1 MFVFGQENDLFSR
14 SEFNDEIEKLVS
26 QTFEEAKKIARESSD
41 FLFED
46 EELSHAS
53 APRIAPEETCG
64 VLYHLQKNEST
75 FVLRMMVCENLRE
88 DWGKVINSPN
98 EYPALRLEGEVE
110 EELRFFE
117 CDSIKLAK
125 ALKAQMANKRFPLH
139 EERIINVSDP
149 GDNWWLKK
157 SDHGLS
163 VYFKLCRTESMDTL
177 IKAGPL
183 GDCEGAM
190 SLFNKLYG
198 YFSLLFPLADYSSAH
213 GQLYFSSK
221 DPADAVFSDLQDL
234 FLTGEMGNHLWEKL
248 RSLEEEITDP
258 KILESLRRANFFMME
273 IACMRSFWRE
283 VQALLS

>member
-1 MFVFGQENDLFSR
+1 MTVHPS
-14 SEFNDEIEKLVS
+14 NDEIERLVS
-26 QTFEEAKKIARESSD
+26 QTFEEAKRFARESSD
-41 FLFED
+41 FRFDGDDAHHEKG
-46 EELSHAS
+46 AI
-53 APRIAPEETCG
+53 IAPEETCG

-75 FVLRMMVCENLRE
+75 FVLRMLVSENLKE
-88 DWGKVINSPN
+88 DWKTVIKGPEN
-98 EYPALRLEGEVE
+98 YPSLRLEGEVE
-110 EELRFFE
+110 ESLRFFE

-157 SDHGLS
+157 EEDGFS
-163 VYFKLCRTESMDTL
+163 VFFKLCRTESMDSL
-177 IKAGPL
+177 VKAGPL

-190 SLFNKLYG
+190 GLFNKLYG

-221 DPADAVFSDLQDL
+221 DAHDPVYGDIQNL

-248 RSLEEEITDP
+248 RTLEAEIAEPKVLDSL
-258 KILESLRRANFFMME
+258 KRANFFMME
-273 IACMRSFWRE
+273 IALMRSFWRE
-283 VQALLS
+283 VQALLK